1 VATERL
7 TKRSLFDAEVYA
19 SVVERIGRLEPTS
32 TSNWGKMNA
41 AQMLSHCAEIQD
53 VMNGTKELK
62 TNFLLKL
69 IQPMIRNMV
78 VNDKPYKKNNP
89 TAPQYERLD
98 DRDFETE
105 KQKLLNSLALFYN
118 MDKTEAANLKHSFF
132 GKMTLD
138 EKGWAMYKHLDHHLE
153 QFSV

>member
-1 VATERL
+1 MATKTL
-7 TKRSLFDAEVYA
+7 TKRNLYDADVYQEVM
-19 SVVERIGRLEPTS
+19 ERIGRLEPTS
-32 TSNWGKMNA
+32 TPNWGKMNS
-41 AQMLSHCAEIQD
+41 AQMLSHCAEIQN

-62 TNFLLKL
+62 TNILLKL

-98 DRDFETE
+98 DRDFEAE
-105 KQKLLNSLALFYN
+105 KKNLSDSLAFFVN